1 MSLSVMFF
9 MFLFENISVS
19 SFILD
24 DRKWASGA
32 IVEVAVA
39 TVEVAEVAATEKTA
53 SFGVD

>member
-32 IVEVAVA
+32 MLEVAVA
-39 TVEVAEVAATEKTA
+39 AVEVAEGAATEKTA
-53 SFGVD
+53 SSGVD